1 MPSLCALRWSFS
13 DGLQN
18 PALRPDGLLHM
29 ELYPPLRWHF
39 NASGSV
45 QIENF
50 PEHTV
55 HRHAPDWGWV
65 VRNCHVEFRSRDGPR
80 ADVRPMPEAPTPAE
94 FRARFEEMQ
103 RLARQAILRHV
114 QGAARRRSQEDRAA
128 ADGAIRGS

>member
-1 MPSLCALRWSFS
+1 
-13 DGLQN
+13 
-18 PALRPDGLLHM
+18 M

-103 RLARQAILRHV
+103 RLGRQAILRHV